1 MNKPLNKERSV
12 SRPLKVGFVFDDSL
26 DSHDGVAQYVKLL
39 GEWLGENGHQVR
51 YLVGQTKMKSW
62 AGGHV
67 YSLSQNIRV
76 SFNGNRLSIP
86 LPANKR
92 KIQEILK
99 RENFDVLHVQVPFSP
114 FMAQKVI
121 SAVGPAAVIDTFHIL
136 PANRLSYLG
145 SKLLAVWQ
153 RRVLKRFDTVIG
165 VSPPAVEFADDVFG
179 LTAVVLPNVVNLK
192 KYSAGRTRH
201 PEKNAGPPSIVFLG
215 RLVERKGCM
224 QLLQAVDRLAKE
236 GINFHLTIA
245 GDGPE
250 RRKLE
255 SFVKVNGLDNQ
266 VRFLGFIEENTK
278 PNLLASADIACFP
291 ALYGESFG
299 IVLIEAMAAGSRV
312 VIGGDNPG
320 YRSVLG
326 GRPEL
331 LINPLQTEEF
341 ADRLK
346 QFLGNRRQADAADK
360 WLRGQTSSYDVHR
373 VGPELLSI
381 YNLAIAKRREKKHN
395 ITHEV

>member
-1 MNKPLNKERSV
+1 MNKERSV

-39 GEWLGENGHQVR
+39 GEWLGENGHHVR
-51 YLVGQTKMKSW
+51 YLVGQTKIKSW
-62 AGGHV
+62 ASGPV
-67 YSLSQNIRV
+67 YSLSRNIRV

-92 KIQEILK
+92 KIQKIMK
-99 RENFDVLHVQVPFSP
+99 RENFDILHVQAPFSP

-121 SAVGPAAVIDTFHIL
+121 SASGPATAVIGTFHIL

-145 SKLLAVWQ
+145 SKLLAAYQ
-153 RRVLKRFDTVIG
+153 RKALKRFDQTIG

-179 LTAVVLPNVVNLK
+179 LAAVVLPNVVDLQ
-192 KYSAGRTRH
+192 KYSAGSTRH
-201 PEKNAGPPSIVFLG
+201 PEKNAGTPLIVFLG

-224 QLLQAVDRLAKE
+224 QLLQAVSQLHRQNIKV
-236 GINFHLTIA
+236 HLTVA

-250 RRKLE
+250 RSRLE
-255 SFVKVNGLDNQ
+255 SFVKTNGLESQ
-266 VRFLGFIEENTK
+266 VNFLGFIDEKEK
-278 PNLLASADIACFP
+278 PRLLAAADIACFP

-312 VIGGDNPG
+312 IIGGDNPG

-331 LINPLQTEEF
+331 LINPRQTQEF
-341 ADRLK
+341 AGRLR
-346 QFLGNRRQADAADK
+346 QFLEDQSKAEEASE
-360 WLRGQTSSYDVHR
+360 WLRDQTSRYDVRR
-373 VGPELLSI
+373 VGPELLTI
-381 YNLAIAKRREKKHN
+381 YNLAIAKRSEKKHN